1 MDAVAIDSKDAKD
14 LSTFVVP
21 EGLRHSQG
29 TVALLQ
35 RVLMCGGRRS
45 VKERHPIKPVFDLFK
60 RHVERLMRAAT
71 ER

>member
-29 TVALLQ
+29 TVALLC
-35 RVLMCGGRRS
+35 VLMCGGRRS
-45 VKERHPIKPVFDLFK
+45 VKERHPIKPVFDFFK
-60 RHVERLMRAAT
+60 RRVERLMRAAT